1 MSAVNKGAIYPC
13 ASPDGGGGGG
23 GVLGDLVDVR
33 YMLNTLQWWVYIRTV
48 CAQHLYIYIWPY
60 NNIMCRSNTYSMVG
74 RFIVD
79 IHTTRGCSTADIV
92 CTCITDYG
100 PTYCIIS

>member
-1 MSAVNKGAIYPC
+1 MVGEE
-13 ASPDGGGGGG
+13 GG

-48 CAQHLYIYIWPY
+48 CVRAQHLYIYIWPY
-60 NNIMCRSNTYSMVG
+60 NNIMCISNTYSMVG

-79 IHTTRGCSTADIV
+79 IYTTRGCSTADTV
-92 CTCITDYG
+92 CTDYG